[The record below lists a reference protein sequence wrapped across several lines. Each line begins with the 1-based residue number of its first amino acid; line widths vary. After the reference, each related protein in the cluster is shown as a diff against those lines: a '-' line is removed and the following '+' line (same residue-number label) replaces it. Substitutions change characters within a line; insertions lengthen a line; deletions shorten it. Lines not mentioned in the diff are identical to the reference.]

1 MQGIFSDILGF
12 VISFGLVVAV
22 HELGH
27 LVAAKILGI
36 GVQRFSIGIGKRL
49 FGIRRGETDYC
60 LSLVPIGGY
69 VRLAG
74 DATENPLAAEPS
86 HINSTPAWKSIIVYL
101 SGPLANIVL
110 ALLINFAVN
119 LGGYDE
125 LHIEPVIGEVI
136 AELPE
141 GEQSPASRAGIEA
154 GDLVVAVDGEPVA
167 DWSELSRRI
176 TLQTGDELT
185 IAIERGGEHR
195 EFTLIPWVDPETGFS
210 QVGIRVHLEPVVSAI
225 NPSGENLGFKEGDRI
240 LSLGGTP
247 VASAD
252 DYATRLDELKKME
265 TPPAEVTVAFQ
276 RGGKDFALDVPLD
289 LLDDQTFALGGE
301 VRHVDPGLFGSLG
314 QSTDETFSAALEF
327 YTVLYLLMAQ
337 RIPASEA
344 IGGPISIA
352 SVSGKMAEAGFSV
365 FLRFVALLSVML
377 GIMNTLPIPML
388 DGGMVTL
395 LVVEAVRGRAMS
407 LKTRQMIQ
415 YVGIVLLG
423 SLLLFALYSDLKR
436 VFFN

>member
-1 MQGIFSDILGF
+1 LHGIFSDILGF

-74 DATENPLAAEPS
+74 DTAENPLSAEPS
-86 HINSTPAWKSIIVYL
+86 HINSTPAWKRIIVYL

-125 LHIEPVIGEVI
+125 LHLEPVIGKVI

-141 GEQSPASRAGIEA
+141 GKPSPASRAGLLP
-154 GDLVVAVDGEPVA
+154 GDLVVSVDGEPIS

-176 TLQTGDELT
+176 TLHTGDELT
-185 IAIERGGEHR
+185 LDVERDGTKRG
-195 EFTLIPWVDPETGFS
+195 FTLTPWVNPETGFA
-210 QVGIRVHLEPVVSAI
+210 QVGVQVHLEPVVSALY
-225 NPSGENLGFKEGDRI
+225 PPGEDLGFRVGDRI
-240 LSLGGTP
+240 LSLAGTP

-252 DYATRLDELKKME
+252 DYVTRLDELTKMDH
-265 TPPAEVTVAFQ
+265 PPAEVTVAFQ
-276 RGGKDFALDVPLD
+276 RGGKSFALDVPLD
-289 LLDDQTFALGGE
+289 HLDEQTFTLGGE
-301 VRHVDPGLFGSLG
+301 VRHMAPGLFGALG
-314 QSTDETFSAALEF
+314 QSADETFSSALEF
-327 YTVLYLLMAQ
+327 YTVLYLLLAQ

-344 IGGPISIA
+344 IGGPIAIA
-352 SVSGKMAEAGFSV
+352 SVSGKMAEAGLSV

-388 DGGMVTL
+388 DGGMITL
-395 LVVEAVRGRAMS
+395 LVVEAVRGRALS
-407 LKTRQMIQ
+407 LKVRQRIQ

-423 SLLLFALYSDLKR
+423 FLLIFALYSDLKR
-436 VFFN
+436 VFFG